1 MRPET
6 RIPVPQNLTSLLPLL
21 LIGVAFYFLV
31 LRPARARQSAAIAVR
46 SQLAPGARVMTTAGL
61 FGTIEA
67 LDGDDVLLEI
77 APGVTVRY
85 VAAAIAKV
93 VEPVADTA
101 LAGEGTAAE
110 SRPSIIEGDTSGS

>member
-1 MRPET
+1 
-6 RIPVPQNLTSLLPLL
+6 VPQNLTSLLPLL

-31 LRPARARQSAAIAVR
+31 LRPARARQAGAAAVR
-46 SQLAPGARVMTTAGL
+46 SELAPGARVMTTAGL
-61 FGTIEA
+61 FGTIET

-101 LAGEGTAAE
+101 LGGEGTAAE